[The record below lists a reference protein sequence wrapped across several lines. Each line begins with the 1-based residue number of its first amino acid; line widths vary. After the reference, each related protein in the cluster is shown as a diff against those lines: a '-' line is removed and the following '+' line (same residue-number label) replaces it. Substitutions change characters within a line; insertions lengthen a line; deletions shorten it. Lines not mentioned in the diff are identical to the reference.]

1 MTTSVDDAESY
12 VDQTMN
18 FTALLILIQL
28 DEIVIG
34 AFFTSLG
41 KAEAFENMKEEEVN
55 QDEEIVNLGNKI
67 IEQTSSY
74 NYKIISKVI
83 FEIISHLVRIVID
96 LILLDMFFSLFKNNV
111 PNFQSK
117 KMKVISK

>member
-67 IEQTSSY
+67 IE
-74 NYKIISKVI
+74 
-83 FEIISHLVRIVID
+83 
-96 LILLDMFFSLFKNNV
+96 
-111 PNFQSK
+111 
-117 KMKVISK
+117 